1 MKKIKKSLAVVLSL
15 AMVITMLS
23 ACTSSNGSTGSD
35 PKPTTEDPKPTEE
48 VVTTTEVEPTEPT
61 TVEEP
66 TEEPTTTEVVET
78 TPDEDAII
86 PLFEDDG
93 IVYFNNYE
101 ALSAFDWLYFQS
113 YYEIE
118 ITDDE
123 YQNRALW
130 KLSDVDVDFAIMDED
145 SGEAR
150 DADVYFSADEQNTI
164 LFFVVVD
171 GTFCRCSGFVP
182 LYYNQTKSS
191 FVGFYIN
198 YTDQTVEVVEA
209 TYVDGFTDMYTKPVE
224 DPSIYGL

>member
-1 MKKIKKSLAVVLSL
+1 MKKLLGIFLSS
-15 AMVITMLS
+15 ATAICMLS
-23 ACTSSNGSTGSD
+23 GCTSTGNTGED
-35 PKPTTEDPKPTEE
+35 PKTTTVEDPKPTEE

-78 TPDEDAII
+78 TPDEDVII
-86 PLFEDDG
+86 PLFEDGG

-145 SGEAR
+145 SGEAQ

-198 YTDQTVEVVEA
+198 YTGQTVEVVEA